1 MADTKCAMKAQEN
14 LENSDLIAAL
24 EGTCTLK
31 STTRYFIESRT
42 TAGKGVCNM
51 DNSWLGLT
59 HRVDDHLQ
67 CII

>member
-1 MADTKCAMKAQEN
+1 MADTKCTMKAQEN

-42 TAGKGVCNM
+42 TAELAIRTTAG
-51 DNSWLGLT
+51 
-59 HRVDDHLQ
+59 
-67 CII
+67 